1 MNVALFS
8 DSYTP
13 TKSGIVTV
21 VTQLK
26 SILEQMGHNVCVV
39 TVGSKEERHSEEYE
53 KEDDV
58 FRVTSIPS
66 PVGEDQFIGIP
77 LRSEVIQFIREH
89 NVDIIHSHTE
99 FFMGHMALV
108 VGRELNIPVI
118 ASTHTMWEDYYRYY
132 LWMGRLIPRKVI
144 RKIVQ
149 RIYKN
154 FYAFINVSQK
164 AHNYFNRSFM
174 LPMIPSAIIPNAIDS
189 NKFIAHTCSED
200 ELDQLR
206 GRLGIKK
213 DDRVILYVGRIVE
226 EKRLDELLE
235 IMIRVVQKR
244 DNAKMVFV
252 GAGERLEKLQERVN
266 EVNLKDKIIF
276 TGFVDWT
283 KLYTYYSLADIF
295 VTVSLSEMHS
305 MTILEALNLGVPV
318 VCRRDTSFSDTVFP
332 GKNGFF
338 ADRDEDMDQ
347 YLLNLIDDPVLASNM
362 GKNALEISKNFTL
375 ESHGK
380 RTLAFY
386 QAVLDNFPNKVTSEQ
401 LQKAVDEALI
411 K

>member
-1 MNVALFS
+1 ML
-8 DSYTP
+8 
-13 TKSGIVTV
+13 
-21 VTQLK
+21 
-26 SILEQMGHNVCVV
+26 M
-39 TVGSKEERHSEEYE
+39 
-53 KEDDV
+53 
-58 FRVTSIPS
+58 
-66 PVGEDQFIGIP
+66 
-77 LRSEVIQFIREH
+77 
-89 NVDIIHSHTE
+89 
-99 FFMGHMALV
+99 
-108 VGRELNIPVI
+108 
-118 ASTHTMWEDYYRYY
+118 
-132 LWMGRLIPRKVI
+132 
-144 RKIVQ
+144 
-149 RIYKN
+149 
-154 FYAFINVSQK
+154 QK
-164 AHNYFNRSFM
+164 Q
-174 LPMIPSAIIPNAIDS
+174 
-189 NKFIAHTCSED
+189 E
-200 ELDQLR
+200 
-206 GRLGIKK
+206 G
-213 DDRVILYVGRIVE
+213 RVILYVGRIVE

-266 EVNLKDKIIF
+266 EVNLRDKIIF

-386 QAVLDNFPNKVTSEQ
+386 QAVLDNFPGKVTSEQ